1 MDKYA
6 IVSFHTVDKNIGQF
20 IFPKLI
26 DWLVVCSFKRHAM
39 LHTIRHDAI
48 HRPKHSI
55 EKAGNPEMFLGILQG
70 FFSQS
75 VGAQLLLRLAIV
87 GKYGRHLLCSHKIMI
102 SLPVFRSYLV
112 AAIKLPSQFL
122 YIQLSHFCSQHF
134 SHRLEKWL

>member
-1 MDKYA
+1 MNKYA

-26 DWLVVCSFKRHAM
+26 DRLVVCSFKRHAM

-48 HRPKHSI
+48 HRPKQSI

-75 VGAQLLLRLAIV
+75 VGT
-87 GKYGRHLLCSHKIMI
+87 
-102 SLPVFRSYLV
+102 
-112 AAIKLPSQFL
+112 
-122 YIQLSHFCSQHF
+122 
-134 SHRLEKWL
+134 